1 MNALARTMPVVHP
14 LPAQHH
20 SIRAVADAASP
31 DGGFA
36 YLHIAAERQ
45 TFVVELTV
53 EELETLAA
61 AALEAAEAIRRHA
74 SGSNIV
80 SLFR

>member
-1 MNALARTMPVVHP
+1 MTALARTMPPQHP
-14 LPAQHH
+14 LPPQHH
-20 SIRAVADAASP
+20 TIRAVADATSP

-53 EELETLAA
+53 EELETFAA
-61 AALEAAEAIRRHA
+61 AALAAAEAIRQHA
-74 SGSNIV
+74 AGSNIV
-80 SLFR
+80 SIFR